1 MAGQSVKPDATP
13 AASFTI
19 RAEYG
24 LPHVDTDAWRQGQA
38 AKASTQHTSS
48 ATSTAIDRRVRLWVH
63 DREASENFWIL
74 NSDILFQLFS
84 NSLVPDSYRNSQD
97 PCGRL
102 GSTS

>member
-1 MAGQSVKPDATP
+1 MKPDATP

-19 RAEYG
+19 RAECG

-63 DREASENFWIL
+63 DREASENI
-74 NSDILFQLFS
+74 
-84 NSLVPDSYRNSQD
+84 
-97 PCGRL
+97 GRL
-102 GSTS
+102 LDIEFRHIVPIVFKLTGPSG